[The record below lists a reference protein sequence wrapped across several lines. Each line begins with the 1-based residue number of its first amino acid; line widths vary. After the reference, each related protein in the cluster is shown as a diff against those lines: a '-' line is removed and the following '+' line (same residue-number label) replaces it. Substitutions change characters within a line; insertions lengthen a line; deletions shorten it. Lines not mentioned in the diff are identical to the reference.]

1 MANFVGFALNTV
13 DQELGNHHRKLE
25 QLWLVGHPGKLA
37 KILEN
42 HWDTHSGV
50 SPMAMEGIL
59 ELAKV
64 FGMKP
69 SLLEK
74 CKDATT
80 VEAIIQQFGKTPES
94 SQFWQLV
101 EQRITEKVQSRLQH
115 VLEVR
120 TLLFDMHRNPL
131 GLPLTQSYE

>member
-1 MANFVGFALNTV
+1 MLKSRLDLLSDALLDQLPELRTFWSFAKLLNNRFHCRCTVSYTHLRAHETKAN
-13 DQELGNHHRKLE
+13 
-25 QLWLVGHPGKLA
+25 LVCRL
-37 KILEN
+37 
-42 HWDTHSGV
+42 
-50 SPMAMEGIL
+50 
-59 ELAKV
+59 
-64 FGMKP
+64 
-69 SLLEK
+69 LLEK

-120 TLLFDMHRNPL
+120 TLLFDMH
-131 GLPLTQSYE
+131 